1 MNLHEFQAKE
11 LLKKYNVPVQEGIAC
26 GTVHEA
32 EDAYRQIK
40 TQFGSPFAVVKA
52 QIHAGGRGKGKIKE
66 NDTNGVKVGKS
77 LDEVVD
83 YAKKILGGTL
93 VTLQTG
99 PAGKVV
105 HKILV
110 AQDMYYDGPT
120 ERKEF
125 YLSILL
131 DRSKGQYVIMY
142 STEGGMNIEEVAHNT
157 PEKIFKEWVHPAGGL
172 QPYQA
177 RKIAFNL
184 GLSGE
189 AFKNCV
195 KFVTNLYNAY
205 LGLDCSM
212 LEINPLFKA
221 ADDKIVAVDCKM
233 NLDDNALMRHPDLS
247 ALRDVSEEDATEVE
261 AGKYNLNFVKLDG
274 NVGCMVNGAGLA
286 MATMDMIKLS
296 GGEPANFLDVGGTA
310 NAQTVEAGFKI
321 ILKDP
326 AVKAI
331 LINIFGGIV
340 RCDRVAQGV
349 IDAYKNMGNI
359 KVPIIV
365 RLQGTNAEE
374 AKKLIDESGLKVQSA
389 ILLSEAADLVKK
401 AVA

>member
-1 MNLHEFQAKE
+1 MNLHEYQAKE
-11 LLKKYNVPVQEGIAC
+11 LLKKYNVPVQEGFAC
-26 GTVHEA
+26 STVHEA

-40 TQFGSPFAVVKA
+40 TQFGSSFAVVKA
-52 QIHAGGRGKGKIKE
+52 QIHAGGRGKGTVKE
-66 NDTNGVKVGKS
+66 TGINGVKVGKN
-77 LDEVVD
+77 VD
-83 YAKKILGGTL
+83 DVIDFAKKLLGGTL
-93 VTLQTG
+93 VTVQTG
-99 PAGKVV
+99 PAGKIVN
-105 HKILV
+105 KILV
-110 AQDMYYDGPT
+110 AQDMYYDGT
-120 ERKEF
+120 SERKEF

-131 DRSKGQYVIMY
+131 DRSKGQNVIIY
-142 STEGGMNIEEVAHNT
+142 STEGGMNIEDVAHDR
-157 PEKIFKEWVHPAGGL
+157 PEKIFKEWVHPSGGL
-172 QPYQA
+172 QGFQA

-189 AFKNCV
+189 AFKNCI

-205 LGLDCSM
+205 VGLDCSM

-221 ADDKIVAVDCKM
+221 ADDKIIAVDCKM
-233 NLDDNALMRHPDLS
+233 NLDDNALMRHADLAS
-247 ALRDVSEEDATEVE
+247 LRDVSEEDPTEVE

-349 IDAYKNMGNI
+349 IDAYKNLGNI
-359 KVPIIV
+359 KIPIIV

-389 ILLSEAADLVKK
+389 ILLSEAAELVKK